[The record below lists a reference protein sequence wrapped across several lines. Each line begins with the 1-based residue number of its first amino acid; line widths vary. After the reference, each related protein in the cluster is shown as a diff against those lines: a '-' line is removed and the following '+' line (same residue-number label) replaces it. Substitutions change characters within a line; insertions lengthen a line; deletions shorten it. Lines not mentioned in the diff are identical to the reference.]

1 MRFSKQIIKAVGI
14 LLLSSWGCLFTSI
27 QAQQT
32 ERSSKV
38 FVKKAETADSSIEI
52 RAAENQ
58 MIVSNAPVGST
69 IEIYNIIG
77 TKIKEFEIKQ
87 PSVEYAVFLPK
98 GYYIV
103 RIADMVR
110 KIVIR

>member
-1 MRFSKQIIKAVGI
+1 MGFNKQIIKAFGI

-32 ERSSKV
+32 ERSSKTITE
-38 FVKKAETADSSIEI
+38 KAAPIDSSIEI
-52 RAAENQ
+52 RAGENQ
-58 MIVSNAPVGST
+58 VVISNAPVGST

-87 PSVEYAVFLPK
+87 SSAEYTVALPK